1 MKKLCPVPFLIKT
14 GTITAFAEIFLFAD
28 IFEFE
33 AEPAPGTDY
42 FIQAKITDLKTRV
55 SLVF

>member
-1 MKKLCPVPFLIKT
+1 MKKICPAPFLIKT

-33 AEPAPGTDY
+33 AEPAPGVDY
-42 FIQAKITDLKTRV
+42 FIQAKITDIKRQV